1 MAAAAKVATCRDS
14 GVQEARSY
22 QSRSGFSLTPDQELR
37 TSRPARRALGQDLR
51 WSMGDI
57 ARQLGI
63 PRTQLFASVDGLQS
77 SRFVTYMGQMA
88 SSSEPVDFEAWYRR
102 EHPRLVTL
110 LTAVTGDPELGC
122 EAVDEAL
129 ARTFE
134 RWGVPDGRTGGVDLS
149 GRTQCG
155 QAPGPTPNPGAPTPL
170 ARRPPPPVP
179 GPTGELWLLVAELAP
194 RQRTAVLLRH
204 IGQFTEQEIAEVMG
218 IARGT
223 VSAMLRAAYR
233 RLGAAINDPREDQ
246 REVSNG

>member
-1 MAAAAKVATCRDS
+1 
-14 GVQEARSY
+14 
-22 QSRSGFSLTPDQELR
+22 
-37 TSRPARRALGQDLR
+37 
-51 WSMGDI
+51 MGDI

-134 RWGVPDGRTGGVDLS
+134 RWARVSRMAAPAAWTYQVALNVARRRARRRTLERRGLW
-149 GRTQCG
+149 
-155 QAPGPTPNPGAPTPL
+155 

-223 VSAMLRAAYR
+223 VSATLRAAYR